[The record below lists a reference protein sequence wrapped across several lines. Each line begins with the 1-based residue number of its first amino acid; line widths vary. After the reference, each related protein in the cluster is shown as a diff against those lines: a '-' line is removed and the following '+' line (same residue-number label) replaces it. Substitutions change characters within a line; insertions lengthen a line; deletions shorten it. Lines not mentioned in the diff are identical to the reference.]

1 MAASTAEMKSTA
13 CNLCF
18 VNCGI
23 KVALGGEDGRRF
35 VKVLGDEEHPT
46 SKGYICN
53 KASRID
59 YYQNNSNRLT
69 SPMRRTPDGS
79 YEAVDWDT
87 AIRDIARRL
96 AAVRDTHGGERIFYY
111 GGGGQGNHLGG
122 ASALG
127 LRGALGMKYKANAI
141 SQEKTGLS
149 WVYSRMIGEGPQID
163 VHHAQVAMFIGK
175 NPFMS
180 NGMDQARTFLRDIR
194 KDPARTL
201 IVIDPRRS
209 ETTDYADIHLAVKAG
224 RDAWCMAAILGH
236 IVQSDL
242 LPMAWLAEHT
252 TGYQDIIDHFRTIP
266 VDAFAVF
273 AGLQPE
279 LLRQAAQV
287 IGNAETFA
295 LEEDIGIQMA
305 PHSTLVTYLNFL
317 TMLMTGNFGKPGT
330 IGLVTQ
336 LAPIIATH
344 RARVDADGR
353 EVGVGRLPV
362 TGAPIVSGLYPGA
375 FLAEEIL
382 NDHPERPRA
391 LIVESSNPVH
401 SLPESGKL
409 RQAIRS
415 LEFSLAVDVAMTET
429 AMECDY
435 VLPASTQ
442 YEKWEATFFPRNF
455 PANIFHLRKP
465 LLEPAANTLGE
476 PEIHARLIEALGVFE
491 PGELDALFAAGA
503 RGLEA
508 YQAAFF
514 AEAAANPKIGK
525 LLPYVMYR
533 TLGPHLGDG
542 EAATAPV
549 WGLCQVYA
557 MKHPAEIARAG
568 FSGPNAGNQL
578 FNALRESSTAVVI
591 GVSEYE
597 DCWQRLPFPDR
608 KLQLVIRELLDEVA
622 ELYKL
627 APLVATSNEYP
638 FSLVA
643 GSRRAYTANCAIRDP
658 RWAKGRQVT
667 ALTMHPEDGAR
678 YHLPDGALVKLET
691 EAGATLIDLAYDE
704 RMQPGTV
711 SVPNGQ
717 GMRFVD
723 ETGTVLPSGVFANEL
738 TSTRYRD
745 RFVGTPFHK
754 FVPARVTLANPGEA
768 AVTPGQLM
776 A

>member
-1 MAASTAEMKSTA
+1 MAASTEGMHSTA

-23 KVALGGEDGRRF
+23 KVELGGDDGRRF
-35 VKVLGDEEHPT
+35 VKVLGDEDHPT
-46 SKGYICN
+46 SQGYICN

-59 YYQNNSNRLT
+59 YYQNSGSRLT
-69 SPMRRTPDGS
+69 SPMRRRADGS
-79 YEAVDWDT
+79 YEEVDWNT
-87 AIRDIARRL
+87 AIQEIAARL

-127 LRGALGMKYKANAI
+127 LRGALGIRYKANAI

-149 WVYSRMIGEGPQID
+149 WVYSRMIGESPQVD
-163 VHHAQVAMFIGK
+163 VHHAQVAMFVGK

-180 NGMDQARTFLRDIR
+180 NGMDQARNFLREIR
-194 KDPARTL
+194 KDPSRTL
-201 IVIDPRRS
+201 IVVDPRRS
-209 ETTDYADIHLAVKAG
+209 ETADFADIHLAVKAG
-224 RDAWCMAAILGH
+224 RDAWCMAAILAH
-236 IVQSDL
+236 IVQAGL
-242 LPMAWLAEHT
+242 LPMDWLAEHAN
-252 TGYQDIIDHFRTIP
+252 GYDEIIDHFRGIP
-266 VDAFAVF
+266 VDAFATF
-273 AGLQPE
+273 AGLEPE
-279 LLRQAAQV
+279 LLRRAARI
-287 IGNAETFA
+287 IGEAETFA

-305 PHSTLVTYLNFL
+305 PHSTLVSYLNFL
-317 TMLMTGNFGKPGT
+317 TMLMTGNFGRPGT

-344 RARVDADGR
+344 RAKVDADGR
-353 EVGVGRLPV
+353 EIGVGRLPV

-409 RQAIRS
+409 RRAIRS

-429 AMECDY
+429 ARECDY

-455 PANIFHLRKP
+455 PANIFHLRRP
-465 LLEPAANTLGE
+465 LLDPAPNTLGE

-491 PGELDALFAAGA
+491 PGELDALHAAGA
-503 RGLEA
+503 QGLAA

-514 AEAAANPKIGK
+514 EAAATNPKIGK
-525 LLPYVMYR
+525 MLPYVMYR
-533 TLGPHLGDG
+533 TLGPHLGEAD
-542 EAATAPV
+542 AATAPV

-557 MKHPAEIARAG
+557 LKHPAEAARAG
-568 FSGPNAGNQL
+568 FTGTGAGNQL

-591 GVSEYE
+591 GVSEYA
-597 DCWQRLPFPDR
+597 DCWHRLPFPDG
-608 KLQLVIRELLDEVA
+608 KLQMVIRELLDELP
-622 ELYKL
+622 ELRKL
-627 APLVATSNEYP
+627 APLVDTHGAYP

-658 RWAKGRQVT
+658 RWAKGRQAT
-667 ALTMHPEDGAR
+667 ALTMHPEDGER
-678 YHLPDGALVKLET
+678 HQLPDGAMVKLET
-691 EAGATLIDLAYDE
+691 EAGATVIGLAYDE

-711 SVPNGQ
+711 SIPNGQ
-717 GMRFVD
+717 GMYFVD
-723 ETGTVLPSGVFANEL
+723 ESGAELPSGVFANEL
-738 TSTRYRD
+738 TSTHYRD

-754 FVPARVTLANPGEA
+754 FVPARVTLASVAEMT
-768 AVTPGQLM
+768 VTPGQRLR
-776 A
+776 